1 MTNATET
8 REVSIKELVAAF
20 EGKYIN
26 VSPIDH
32 YGLAIEVHRGTLEYE
47 DDLKPELYLVNR
59 DSNDNVT
66 GSICIDEESIDSI
79 EEENGVYTIR
89 FNLEMTD
96 VDISEHKSLGQ
107 LQAEREEKQK
117 A

>member
-1 MTNATET
+1 MNTTET

-20 EGKYIN
+20 EGKYVN
-26 VSPIDH
+26 VSSIDH
-32 YGLAIEVHRGTLEYE
+32 YGLAIEIHRGTLEYE
-47 DDLKPELYLVNR
+47 DDLKTELYLVNR

-66 GSICIDEESIDSI
+66 GSVCIDGESIESI
-79 EEENGVYTIR
+79 EEENGTYTIS
-89 FNLEMTD
+89 FNLDMAD
-96 VDISEHKSLGQ
+96 IDISEYKSLEQ